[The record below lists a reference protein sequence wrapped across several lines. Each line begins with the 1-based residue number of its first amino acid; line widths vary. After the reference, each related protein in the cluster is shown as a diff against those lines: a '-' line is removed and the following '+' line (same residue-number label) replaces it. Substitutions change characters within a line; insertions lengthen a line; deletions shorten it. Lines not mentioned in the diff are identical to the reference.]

1 ARIQEL
7 VKAASV
13 AHSINKGK
21 WADKGGDFRGKLR
34 SREDSER
41 LEREGRIANSAAG
54 SSARQE
60 DLEAAV
66 QRDPQDVESYKKLV
80 RLHVDRED
88 YLSALSW
95 LDRAFLLPQAE
106 GDQLARGEAPDAARI
121 QDLERK
127 LADLRLEEAGK
138 LVEQFPNDYGQR
150 LKYGQYLL
158 DAGRLDEAIQ
168 QFQVSQRSP
177 NLKARSLVAL

>member
-1 ARIQEL
+1 
-7 VKAASV
+7 
-13 AHSINKGK
+13 
-21 WADKGGDFRGKLR
+21 
-34 SREDSER
+34 
-41 LEREGRIANSAAG
+41 
-54 SSARQE
+54 
-60 DLEAAV
+60 
-66 QRDPQDVESYKKLV
+66 
-80 RLHVDRED
+80 ED
-88 YLSALSW
+88 YASALSW

-106 GDQLARGEAPDAARI
+106 GDVYLRQLRSDLSMKRLEAEIDQLARGEAPDAARI

-177 NLKARSLVAL
+177 NLKSRSLVALGRSFMAKGLYDLA